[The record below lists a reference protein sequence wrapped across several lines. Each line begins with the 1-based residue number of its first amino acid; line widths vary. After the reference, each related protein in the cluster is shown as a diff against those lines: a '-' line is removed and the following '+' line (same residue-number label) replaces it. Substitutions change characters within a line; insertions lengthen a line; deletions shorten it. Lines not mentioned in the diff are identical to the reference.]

1 MGERVK
7 AKVATFVLLGS
18 VTLGAAPA
26 YADTFGVTDQSSTA
40 VETSAVDDSTTA
52 SADGGQLFLASD
64 EQYVQT
70 FGVAK
75 AAQRGLTYEAV
86 AQSDSVADSAVADDT
101 DKSVSQADSA
111 DVAAGAATVDD
122 AATSHWSVVKF
133 VAHDKDGRYIPTRQG
148 NRDFGW
154 VHFSGPHN
162 IHDEKVI
169 KAAVNEHPEHGSTKT
184 RKVYGAVLYDT
195 LGIILARVKVIAQY
209 HWETKDHKY
218 KLADTDDKIGV
229 ITAYCEGANKCPDA
243 LNRV

>member
-1 MGERVK
+1 MK
-7 AKVATFVLLGS
+7 AKVASFVLLGS
-18 VTLGAAPA
+18 MTLGVAPA
-26 YADTFGVTDQSSTA
+26 YADASGVTDQSSTT
-40 VETSAVDDSTTA
+40 VETSAVDDSTTV

-64 EQYVQT
+64 EQYVQA
-70 FGVAK
+70 FGAAR
-75 AAQRGLTYEAV
+75 AAQHGLTYEA
-86 AQSDSVADSAVADDT
+86 APQSDSVADSAATDDV
-101 DKSVSQADSA
+101 DRSVSQADSA
-111 DVAAGAATVDD
+111 AVAADAGTADD
-122 AATSHWSVVKF
+122 AVTSHWSVVKF
-133 VAHDKDGRYIPTRQG
+133 VAHDRDGRYIPTRQG

>member
-1 MGERVK
+1 MIEPLMIK
-7 AKVATFVLLGS
+7 DCPIASFVLLGS
-18 VTLGAAPA
+18 ATLGAAPA
-26 YADTFGVTDQSSTA
+26 HADASGVTDQSSTT
-40 VETSAVDDSTTA
+40 VETSAVDDPTTA

-75 AAQRGLTYEAV
+75 AAQDGLTYEAV

-122 AATSHWSVVKF
+122 AATSHWSVVKL
-133 VAHDKDGRYIPTRQG
+133 VAHDKA
-148 NRDFGW
+148 
-154 VHFSGPHN
+154 
-162 IHDEKVI
+162 I

-195 LGIILARVKVIAQY
+195 LGIVLARVKVIAQY

-218 KLADTDDKIGV
+218 KLADTDDETGV
-229 ITAYCEGANKCPDA
+229 ITAYCEGVNKCPDA
-243 LNRV
+243 LHRV

>member
-1 MGERVK
+1 MK
-7 AKVATFVLLGS
+7 AKVASFVLLGS
-18 VTLGAAPA
+18 MTLGVAPA
-26 YADTFGVTDQSSTA
+26 YADASGVTDQSSTT
-40 VETSAVDDSTTA
+40 VETSAVDDSTTV

-64 EQYVQT
+64 EQYVQA
-70 FGVAK
+70 FGAAR
-75 AAQRGLTYEAV
+75 AAQHGLTYEA
-86 AQSDSVADSAVADDT
+86 APQSDSVADSAATDDV
-101 DKSVSQADSA
+101 DRPVSQADSA
-111 DVAAGAATVDD
+111 AVAADAGTADD
-122 AATSHWSVVKF
+122 AVTSHWSVVKF
-133 VAHDKDGRYIPTRQG
+133 VAHDRDGRYIPTRQG